1 MFAVYFHFSSKLKK
15 KKEKYKQ
22 IFIYCCVAILFY
34 EQKGVQI
41 QGRKWISSLFG
52 CKPKM
57 DFNSEYLCIL
67 WHGKFS
73 GQKLHNTLKPIK
85 EFNCLDSA
93 LSGNPAKLCFDCCG
107 PINYLYLFWPHTR
120 TVFIN
125 NKLLSASVIQIPHIL
140 KACTL
145 HTQDI
150 LE

>member
-1 MFAVYFHFSSKLKK
+1 MKNSTHVCGLFPFFKQT
-15 KKEKYKQ
+15 KKEKRKDTSQ
-22 IFIYCCVAILFY
+22 FLLIVALQFFFIAPTHLY

-107 PINYLYLFWPHTR
+107 PINYLYLF
-120 TVFIN
+120 
-125 NKLLSASVIQIPHIL
+125 
-140 KACTL
+140 
-145 HTQDI
+145 
-150 LE
+150 